1 VGKKTRMNFIKK
13 VFKSSDS
20 TNGANLSGS
29 AGSIMTK
36 DELRQANLRLSG
48 EVARI
53 QPKSDKMTELLV
65 QLQREYNMSKSHDP
79 LSRYNVLKDLIKK
92 FLDDWDGNQLSRP
105 SARGGATGAVG
116 LVERAKL
123 MAKTQEGAQ
132 ERKEKYRG
140 LSHAELLDEHD
151 SLKKNIER
159 MKEFVDKAPKAVD
172 NLRNEYESS
181 KQFDAMR
188 RYKILKDL
196 IKEILSLIDPA

>member
-1 VGKKTRMNFIKK
+1 MGKKTRMNFIKK

>member
-1 VGKKTRMNFIKK
+1 MNFLKK
-13 VFKSSDS
+13 VFSVSDGAGDS
-20 TNGANLSGS
+20 NKGGNGSS
-29 AGSIMTK
+29 AGPVMTK
-36 DELRQANLRLSG
+36 DELRQANLRLSA
-48 EVARI
+48 EVARV

-105 SARGGATGAVG
+105 SGRGGNAGAVG

-123 MAKTQEGAQ
+123 MAKTQEGVQ
-132 ERKEKYRG
+132 ERKDKYRG
-140 LSHAELLDEHD
+140 LSHAELLDEHE

-159 MKEFVDKAPKAVD
+159 MKEFTEKAPKSVET
-172 NLRNEYESS
+172 LRNEYESS

-196 IKEILSLIDPA
+196 IKEVLSLIDPV

>member
-1 VGKKTRMNFIKK
+1 MNFIKK

-20 TNGANLSGS
+20 TNGANVSGS

-105 SARGGATGAVG
+105 SARGGAAGAVG

-123 MAKTQEGAQ
+123 MAKTQECAQ
-132 ERKEKYRG
+132 DRKEKYRG

-159 MKEFVDKAPKAVD
+159 MKEFVDKAPKAVE